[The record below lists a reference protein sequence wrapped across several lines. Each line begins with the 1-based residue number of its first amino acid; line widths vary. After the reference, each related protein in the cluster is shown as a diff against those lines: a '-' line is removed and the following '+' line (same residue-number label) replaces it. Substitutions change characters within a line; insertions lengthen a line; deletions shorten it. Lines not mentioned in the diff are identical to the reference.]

1 MASRVLLC
9 NRCTESRAFGELLHA
24 SRLSLKERRPDV
36 RQDFVDD
43 GQILCDGA
51 HPYPSVPHQYGL
63 ECMLQQLLGDP
74 YLLAGW
80 TAIFLLDVSLF

>member
-9 NRCTESRAFGELLHA
+9 NRCTESRACWELLHA
-24 SRLSLKERRPDV
+24 SRLSLQKRRPDV

-43 GQILCDGA
+43 GQILCNGA
-51 HPYPSVPHQYGL
+51 YPNPSVSHQYGL
-63 ECMLQQLLGDP
+63 ERMLQQLLGDP
-74 YLLAGW
+74 YLFAGW